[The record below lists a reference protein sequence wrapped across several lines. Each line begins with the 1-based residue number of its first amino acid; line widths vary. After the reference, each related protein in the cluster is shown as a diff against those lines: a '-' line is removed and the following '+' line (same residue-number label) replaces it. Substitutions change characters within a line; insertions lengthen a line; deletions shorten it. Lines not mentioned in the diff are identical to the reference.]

1 MPLPG
6 NEITLIDELPPR
18 SAANDTGVAFFV
30 ALAERGPVD
39 RPVAIRS
46 VRQLRRD
53 YGAATNYSS
62 LEAAAS
68 AFFAK
73 GGSLFY
79 LVRAV
84 GPAAVKASGDLPDGA
99 TGDAL
104 TVTAVDPGSW
114 ANSITVEFTVAS
126 GNISAVVKLGG
137 KTVESSGPRDG
148 KAAISA
154 WSLTSRWIRIV
165 DGGGGSATSATVTLT
180 GGADDR
186 ANITTDEWKTA
197 LDLFDADLGP
207 GQVAVPGMTSAAI
220 HSEILLHA
228 SARNRFGL
236 LDADPSDDAETITAA
251 AEALTAGGLGRHGTM
266 IAPRI
271 SDGGALLPGSPYVA
285 GRLAHTDRTAGPG
298 QYAAGAN
305 YGELDGV
312 GVSTVYGDEERSS
325 LNEAGV
331 QVIHNVKG
339 STRIYGFRTLAEA
352 DSDYVEAAHS
362 RVIMALRAD
371 LESAMEPFVLKKI
384 DGRGK
389 RLAEL
394 QGVLMGVCERYYQ
407 RDDLYGENPEQAYRV
422 DAGSA
427 QNTSASLAAKELHA
441 SVAVRVVP
449 GAERIYLNLTKAP
462 TAESLA

>member
-6 NEITLIDELPPR
+6 NETTLIDELPPR
-18 SAANDTGVAFFV
+18 SAANDTGVAFFA

-62 LEAAAS
+62 LEAAAN

-73 GGSLFY
+73 GGSLFH

-104 TVTAVDPGSW
+104 TVTAVDPGAW
-114 ANSITVEFTVAS
+114 ANSLTVEFTVAS
-126 GNISAVVKLGG
+126 GNVSAVVKLGG
-137 KTVESSGPRDG
+137 KVVESSGPRDG
-148 KAAISA
+148 KAGISA
-154 WSLTSRWIRIV
+154 WSSTSSWVRIV

-180 GGADDR
+180 GGTDDR
-186 ANITTDEWKTA
+186 SNITAAEWKVA

-207 GQVAVPGMTSAAI
+207 GQVAVPGITSAAV
-220 HSEILLHA
+220 HEEILLHA
-228 SARNRFGL
+228 STRNRFGL
-236 LDADPSDDAETITAA
+236 LDADPSDSAATIVSA
-251 AEALTAGGLGRHGTM
+251 AEALTAGGLGKHGAM
-266 IAPRI
+266 IAPRV
-271 SDGGALLPGSPYVA
+271 SDRGALLPGSPYVA
-285 GRLAHTDRTAGPG
+285 GRIAQTDRTAGPG

-305 YGELDGV
+305 FGELEDV
-312 GVSTVYGDEERSS
+312 GVSTVYSDDERNA

-339 STRIYGFRTLAEA
+339 AIRIYGFRTLAGA

-394 QGVLMGVCERYYQ
+394 QGVLMGVCQRYYQ
-407 RDDLYGENPEQAYRV
+407 RDDLYGDTPEKAFRV

-427 QNTSASLAAKELHA
+427 QNTPSSIAAKELHA